1 VSEEV
6 REKET
11 EERIVLVPLQFIKP
25 LPLNVTAIGREEDEM
40 LRTEMTRIESKG
52 LYKIDPILIRRMTPK
67 EIQEAK
73 QKYPWAK
80 YELIDG
86 HSRFEAAVELGWNQI
101 RAIIIDATRE
111 EAYRINYEKNKVRGK
126 VDPLKEAMYFKHL
139 NEDLQLTQ
147 DKIAEMFGISQK
159 RVSEIIRRTKVGREA
174 RRIIIPRG
182 IMGKPV
188 SGKHLEVIAS
198 VPEEK
203 QPVLAETIMEGGL
216 TWREAEKAKEAIEK
230 GLPKE
235 EAVKVAKAP
244 TPPAD
249 EIEIGEIEC
258 PECHKLFKILHVD
271 VGKHRLKEAKKP

>member
-1 VSEEV
+1 MSEEV
-6 REKET
+6 KEKET
-11 EERIVLVPLQFIKP
+11 EEKIVLVPLQFIKP

-52 LYKIDPILIRRMTPK
+52 LYKIDPILIRKMTPK
-67 EIQEAK
+67 EIEEAK

-80 YELIDG
+80 YEIIDG
-86 HSRFEAAVELGWNQI
+86 HTRWLAAQELGWNQI
-101 RAIIIDATRE
+101 RAIIIDVSRE
-111 EAYRINYEKNKVRGK
+111 EAYRINYQKNKVRGK

-139 NEDLQLTQ
+139 NEDLYLTQ

-159 RVSEIIRRTKVGREA
+159 RVSEIIKRTKVGREA

-188 SGKHLEVIAS
+188 SGKHLEIIAS

-203 QPVLAETIMEGGL
+203 QPILVEAIVEGGL
-216 TWREAEKAKEAIEK
+216 SRREAEKAKEAIEK

-235 EAVKVAKAP
+235 EAVKVAK
-244 TPPAD
+244 TPPPPKG
-249 EIEIGEIEC
+249 EIEIGEITC
-258 PECHKLFKILHVD
+258 PECHTFLKILHVD
-271 VGKHRLKEAKKP
+271 VGKHKLKEAKKP